1 MKVLLAEKPS
11 VAADLAK
18 TFGANTKH
26 SGYYEGNGLVVTWAF
41 GHLLTAAN
49 PDDMDPA
56 WGGEWNFEQLPML
69 PERLTYKLENGK
81 HEQFKI
87 IKQAFTRNDV
97 DEIVCCTDA
106 GREGELIFRL
116 IYEHAATRKPF
127 TRLWTSSLTSQALKD
142 AYAKRQPGTKY
153 DNLGAA
159 AATRALADWIFGLNL
174 TRAYTILNGAQYR
187 VGRVKTPT
195 LAMVV
200 ERDREIEA
208 FQSQPFHEIIVTYRE
223 GFTGKYTFDH
233 NGEPTTRLLDPKK
246 ALEVANQIRTIGT
259 GIVRAVTVQKKTVG
273 PPPLYNLL
281 NLQREANQKFGF
293 TAAQTLEIA
302 QDLYEK
308 HKLITYPRTESTS
321 LPTDMVPQ
329 LAATLNKLPSQF
341 AEQVR
346 GALAH
351 LSQKPPA
358 KPYIDDAK
366 LTDHHAII
374 PDVHG
379 RADQTQLSER
389 ERKLY
394 ELIVKRFLTI
404 FYPDHI
410 YNAIVVET
418 MFASHLVVSRG
429 KEILQ
434 PGWKALFS
442 REEKETAADSE
453 TEDTAGDEAEENQT
467 LPAIT
472 KNQQLHAHNVDRKDG
487 KTKPPKHFT
496 DATLLTAMKRAG
508 SRVTDETLAEYMKHA
523 GIGTPATRAQII
535 EDLLDNQLLQRVKKQ
550 LHATPSGHLLVDQVL
565 QPIKDPTTTALWEQQ
580 LSNIEGGTTTASE
593 FVSHLKTFMT
603 TTIGQVK
610 TTQPII
616 DPGAGECPACKTG
629 RIHMVTNQNFY
640 GCTRYREGCKFT
652 LPGTWSK
659 KRLSAKHIQELLT
672 KRKTSLI
679 KGFVSAT
686 KNTKYDAYLELD
698 ENLKIKMSFPP
709 RKH

>member
-1 MKVLLAEKPS
+1 MKALLAEKPS
-11 VAADLAK
+11 VAADLAH

-26 SGYYEGNGLVVTWAF
+26 NGYFEGNGLVVTWAF

-56 WGGEWNFEQLPML
+56 WGGEWNFNQLPML
-69 PERLTYKLENGK
+69 PDRLTYKLENGK
-81 HEQFKI
+81 RDQFKI
-87 IKQAFTRNDV
+87 IKDVFSRNDV

-116 IYEHAATRKPF
+116 IYEHAGTRKSF
-127 TRLWTSSLTSQALKD
+127 TRLWTSSLTPQALKD
-142 AYAKRQPGTKY
+142 AFAKRQPGHKY

-159 AATRALADWIFGLNL
+159 ASTRALADWIFGMNL
-174 TRAYTILNGAQYR
+174 TRAYTVLNGAQYR

-208 FQSQPFHEIIVTYRE
+208 FQSKPFYEILVTYRE
-223 GFTGKYTFDH
+223 GFTGKYTFTN
-233 NGEPTTRLLDPKK
+233 NGETTTRLLDPK
-246 ALEVANQIRTIGT
+246 AAGEILNQIRSIGT
-259 GIVRAVTVQKKTVG
+259 GTVRSVTVQKKTVG

-281 NLQREANQKFGF
+281 NLQRDANQRFGF

-308 HKLITYPRTESTS
+308 HKLITYPRTESNS

-329 LAATLNKLPSQF
+329 LGATLKALPARFRSQ
-341 AEQVR
+341 AET
-346 GALAH
+346 ALTH
-351 LSQKPPA
+351 LAAKTPG

-379 RADQTQLSER
+379 KPDQAQLSDR
-389 ERKLY
+389 EAKLY
-394 ELIVKRFLTI
+394 DLIAMRFVTM

-410 YNAIVVET
+410 FNAIVVET

-434 PGWKALFS
+434 AGWKTLTA
-442 REEKETAADSE
+442 REDKEAATDSE
-453 TEDTAGDEAEENQT
+453 SDEAAGEGADDNQT
-467 LPAIT
+467 LPSIKEKQT
-472 KNQQLHAHNVDRKDG
+472 LHAQSVDRKDG
-487 KTKPPKHFT
+487 KTTPPKYYT

-508 SRVTDETLAEYMKHA
+508 ARVTDETLAEFMKHA

-535 EDLLDNQLLQRVKKQ
+535 EDLLDNQLLTRVKKQ

-580 LSNIEGGTTTASE
+580 LSNIEAGSTTAAE
-593 FVSHLKTFMT
+593 FVSRLRGFMT

-610 TTQPII
+610 ETTPIT
-616 DPGAGECPACKTG
+616 DPGVGECPACKTG
-629 RIHMVTNQNFY
+629 RIRCIKDFY

-659 KRLSAKHIQELLT
+659 KRLALKHIQELLT

-679 KGFVSAT
+679 KGFVSAS
-686 KNTKYDAYLELD
+686 KGTKYDAFLELD
-698 ENLKIKMSFPP
+698 DQFKIKMSFPP
-709 RKH
+709 R